1 MSWKQ
6 PNTPNL
12 LHTCLPNCK
21 KSTMNSRTMDSYW
34 WYTGHSTMQ
43 QGAFKAKHY
52 QLTFWLQFEEVEAA
66 QSPKFPG
73 TLAQAA

>member
-1 MSWKQ
+1 
-6 PNTPNL
+6 
-12 LHTCLPNCK
+12 
-21 KSTMNSRTMDSYW
+21 MDSYW